1 MTYRIQFVRSA
12 AKAYSRL
19 DPVLQRRVDRELH
32 RLGETPRHAGVIRLQ
47 SADELYRVRIGD
59 LRLLFSVEDQ
69 ILLVLIV
76 KIGHRVSVYR
86 GCPSESLFCAP
97 INATVGHLDGHQDAT
112 SDGGRSQGPALQS
125 S

>member
-1 MTYRIQFVRSA
+1 MTDRIQFVRSA
-12 AKAYSRL
+12 AKAYSRM
-19 DPVLQRRVDRELH
+19 DPVLQRRVDRVFH

-76 KIGHRVSVYR
+76 KIGHRGSVYR
-86 GCPSESLFCAP
+86 
-97 INATVGHLDGHQDAT
+97 D
-112 SDGGRSQGPALQS
+112 
-125 S
+125 

>member
-19 DPVLQRRVDRELH
+19 DVVLQRRVDRELH
-32 RLGETPRHAGVIRLQ
+32 RLGETPRHAGVIHLQ

-76 KIGHRVSVYR
+76 KIGHRWSVYR
-86 GCPSESLFCAP
+86 G
-97 INATVGHLDGHQDAT
+97 
-112 SDGGRSQGPALQS
+112 
-125 S
+125 

>member
-1 MTYRIQFVRSA
+1 MTYRIEFVRTA

-32 RLGETPRHAGVIRLQ
+32 RLMEMPRHSGVIRLQ

-76 KIGHRVSVYR
+76 KIGHRGSVYR
-86 GCPSESLFCAP
+86 G
-97 INATVGHLDGHQDAT
+97 
-112 SDGGRSQGPALQS
+112 
-125 S
+125 

>member
-32 RLGETPRHAGVIRLQ
+32 RLVETPRHAGVIRLQ
-47 SADELYRVRIGD
+47 SADELYRVWIGD

-76 KIGHRVSVYR
+76 KIGHRM
-86 GCPSESLFCAP
+86 
-97 INATVGHLDGHQDAT
+97 
-112 SDGGRSQGPALQS
+112 
-125 S
+125 

>member
-19 DPVLQRRVDRELH
+19 DAVLQRRMDRELH
-32 RLGETPRHAGVIRLQ
+32 RLREMPRHAGVIRLQ

-76 KIGHRVSVYR
+76 KIGHRGSVYR
-86 GCPSESLFCAP
+86 G
-97 INATVGHLDGHQDAT
+97 
-112 SDGGRSQGPALQS
+112 
-125 S
+125 